1 MTNEEIPNPYEGIRD
16 KNELIEAVASDAVGA
31 SMQLAFSNH
40 SGPTAISCMWMVGLS
55 PEEVQT
61 EEEKVTADLIRE
73 MKEENWEIYKI
84 LSLVYDIHEE
94 YFEQVGFQDS
104 NIVGERASAA
114 SYIEGNF
121 LTLE

>member
-40 SGPTAISCMWMVGLS
+40 SGLS
-55 PEEVQT
+55 PEEVHT
-61 EEEKVTADLIRE
+61 EEQKVMADLIRE
-73 MKEENWEIYKI
+73 MKEENWAISKI

-94 YFEQVGFQDS
+94 YFVQVGFQDS